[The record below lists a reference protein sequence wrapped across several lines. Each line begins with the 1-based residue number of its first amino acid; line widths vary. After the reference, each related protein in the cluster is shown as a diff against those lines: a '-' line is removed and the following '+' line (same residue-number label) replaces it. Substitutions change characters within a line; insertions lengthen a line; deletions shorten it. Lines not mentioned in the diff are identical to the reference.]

1 MSKIDIVDKK
11 IVDLLIHDGRLS
23 CSEIARQLGISERS
37 ARYRLD
43 KLLEKGI
50 IRVRAVV
57 NPKSLGFGVVADVM
71 LEVESDCIQEVA
83 KKMTEYSC
91 VSYVAYAIGET
102 DVSVQIIARSNEE
115 VYRFVTEVIGKTP
128 GVRKTVTSIVPSVL
142 KDVYQWSIPLEVC
155 DTKEV
160 SQDEI

>member
-1 MSKIDIVDKK
+1 MSKIDIIDKK
-11 IVDLLIHDGRLS
+11 IVDLLIEDGRLS
-23 CSEIARQLGISERS
+23 SSEIARRLGISERS
-37 ARYRLD
+37 ARYRI
-43 KLLEKGI
+43 EKMIERGI
-50 IRVRAVV
+50 IHVRAVV
-57 NPKSLGFGVVADVM
+57 NPKSLGYGVVADVM

-83 KKMTEYSC
+83 QKMTEYSC

-155 DTKEV
+155 SNKET
-160 SQDEI
+160 EK